1 MSLPV
6 PDAPSPDGWVAV
18 VTDLPQ
24 AQSQRLAV
32 AAVEFARQM
41 APRVSGRGARGFL
54 PASGEGWFGI
64 FSREGY
70 MMFQNEG
77 TRPRVMREL
86 AGKAQP
92 LDEPVLTPWGWRP
105 MGSLSVGDLVIGS
118 DGAPTPVVGI
128 YPQGAM
134 ECCVVT
140 FKDGTSVRCS
150 PDHLWTVRRTNSGT
164 GRWETRTTDYL
175 MERPQVGW
183 ALPVV
188 GPVQFD
194 GLSSLPLDPYI
205 VGALIGDGYLGG
217 SSPAL
222 SADGPAV
229 PREVAALLPPGVFI
243 SEPANR
249 DSLSWVIAAG
259 RRGTRSNP
267 VSRAL
272 AEIGLKGC
280 TSHDKFLPPTYM
292 AASVEDRVSLL
303 QGLMDTDGSTS
314 ADGFLRYST
323 VSEVLAQDVANLVR
337 GLGGIASVSP
347 PGHTWTIAIRL
358 PEGVSPYRADQQRK
372 RRYDAPRARRAMS
385 KAIRSIHVEEAVEM
399 QCIRVAAEDSLYVTS
414 GYSLTHNTIPM
425 WITDEDGSMTAGVPA
440 EKRGERTRVT
450 DDGRRQVLI
459 FRKAAPIGSTKTRRS
474 ARGRLITVP
483 RAYPG
488 ALRRGPHGYFQGV
501 HWRHPGLRGR
511 QFAQDALAV
520 TADRAGVEI
529 VDLYPSRI
537 GA

>member
-86 AGKAQP
+86 AGK
-92 LDEPVLTPWGWRP
+92 
-105 MGSLSVGDLVIGS
+105 
-118 DGAPTPVVGI
+118 
-128 YPQGAM
+128 
-134 ECCVVT
+134 
-140 FKDGTSVRCS
+140 
-150 PDHLWTVRRTNSGT
+150 
-164 GRWETRTTDYL
+164 
-175 MERPQVGW
+175 
-183 ALPVV
+183 
-188 GPVQFD
+188 
-194 GLSSLPLDPYI
+194 
-205 VGALIGDGYLGG
+205 
-217 SSPAL
+217 
-222 SADGPAV
+222 
-229 PREVAALLPPGVFI
+229 
-243 SEPANR
+243 
-249 DSLSWVIAAG
+249 
-259 RRGTRSNP
+259 
-267 VSRAL
+267 
-272 AEIGLKGC
+272 
-280 TSHDKFLPPTYM
+280 
-292 AASVEDRVSLL
+292 
-303 QGLMDTDGSTS
+303 
-314 ADGFLRYST
+314 
-323 VSEVLAQDVANLVR
+323 
-337 GLGGIASVSP
+337 
-347 PGHTWTIAIRL
+347 
-358 PEGVSPYRADQQRK
+358 
-372 RRYDAPRARRAMS
+372 
-385 KAIRSIHVEEAVEM
+385 
-399 QCIRVAAEDSLYVTS
+399 
-414 GYSLTHNTIPM
+414 TIPM

-488 ALRRGPHGYFQGV
+488 APRRGPHGYFQGV